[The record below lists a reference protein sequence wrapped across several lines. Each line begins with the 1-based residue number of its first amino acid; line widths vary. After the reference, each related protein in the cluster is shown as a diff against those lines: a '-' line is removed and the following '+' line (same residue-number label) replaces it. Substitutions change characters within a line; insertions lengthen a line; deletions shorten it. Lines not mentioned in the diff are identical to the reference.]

1 MHRAAVVLGFVHP
14 VVLLPAEM
22 DQDANE
28 GEAEHVLRHELAH
41 VDRRDDWWNLAQQLI
56 QAQVDITQ
64 SLSIV
69 AVRDEAGVFS
79 MVLRVRKR
87 YR

>member
-1 MHRAAVVLGFVHP
+1 VS
-14 VVLLPAEM
+14 
-22 DQDANE
+22 Q
-28 GEAEHVLRHELAH
+28 
-41 VDRRDDWWNLAQQLI
+41 NLSRNVQVTYATNVKATAQQLI

-64 SLSIV
+64 SVSVL

-79 MVLRVRKR
+79 LVLKVHKR